1 MILIKNT
8 RVFDGFDPKL
18 TEHASIV
25 IDGSHVREITQEAV
39 NEENFEKV
47 IDAENRVAIPG
58 LIDAHVHLH
67 FAGSFGEE
75 LREDEIVV
83 HSTRFAKEVLLRGFT
98 TVRDAFGAVY
108 GLKAGIDKHVVDG
121 PRIFPSYAAISQ
133 TSGHG
138 DMRSSRTQVRTESGL
153 HPLTALRR
161 GDSVAIADGVPEVLR
176 ATRDQLFLGA
186 SQIKTFTGGGL
197 SSKFDP
203 LFGLQYTFDELKAI
217 VETTRHFGT
226 YVMAHVYGAE
236 GIRHAVEAGIQSI
249 EHGVLL
255 DEETAK
261 LVKDRGVWFCTGPQ
275 FGKVLENVPPGFDKI
290 LKDYEILHRGEEI
303 QSELINKYD
312 IPILYGTDAI
322 RDDSNRPAATQL
334 ADFGA
339 YKRRFGSLKGLR
351 SATGN
356 FYQINRELCTGQ
368 QPYPEG
374 KIGVLEKGSFADLL
388 LVDGNP
394 VEDLDVLT
402 NVDNI
407 RVIIKDGVTY
417 KNTIEGS

>member
-8 RVFDGFDPKL
+8 RVFDGFNPKL

-39 NEENFEKV
+39 NEENFDKV
-47 IDAENRVAIPG
+47 IDAGNRVAIPG

-67 FAGSFGEE
+67 FTGNPSEE
-75 LREDEIVV
+75 LREDEVAIR
-83 HSTRFAKEVLLRGFT
+83 STRFAKEVLLRGFT
-98 TVRDAFGAVY
+98 TVRDALGAVY
-108 GLKAGIDKHVVDG
+108 GLKANIDKHIIDG

-138 DMRSSRTQVRTESGL
+138 DKRTSRAQERTESGL
-153 HPLTALRR
+153 HSLTSLRR
-161 GDSVAIADGVPEVLR
+161 GGSVVIADGIPEVLR
-176 ATRDQLFLGA
+176 ATREQLFLGA
-186 SQIKTFTGGGL
+186 SQIKTYTGGGL

-203 LFGLQYTFDELKAI
+203 LFGLQYTSDELKAI

-226 YVMAHVYGAE
+226 YVMAHVYSAD
-236 GIRHAVEAGIQSI
+236 GIRHAVEAGVQSI

-275 FGKVLENVPPGFDKI
+275 FGRPLENVPPGFEKI
-290 LKDYEILHRGEEI
+290 VRNYELLHRGEEI
-303 QSELINKYD
+303 QSELIDKYD

-334 ADFGA
+334 GDLGA

-356 FYQINRELCTGQ
+356 FYQINRELCTEQ
-368 QPYPEG
+368 QPYPDG
-374 KIGVLEKGSFADLL
+374 KIGVLEEGSFADLL